1 MNLTNSV
8 STQTALTSKRLKF
21 RDTTNHK
28 ATISLYWYNYTPLT
42 IIYILTLSSMK
53 YISNGRGSIPLISMI
68 ALLSISL
75 TVNLPGL
82 AVSPLMGKLE
92 DLFPGSTQLEIQML
106 TLLPN
111 LVIIPM
117 ILLSGRITNLKNQIT
132 ILGIGLSIFLLSGIL
147 YLFADS
153 MPMLIGLG
161 ALLGIGCGLIVPIA
175 ASILSIWFYG
185 KERVSVLG
193 YKSGTSNGI
202 VILATIFVGWAAD
215 FSWHAAFSVYLVPIL
230 PLLLI
235 PFMTNSYITK
245 HIRPESAVQAE
256 ANAKAEAA
264 SAATASKQPILT
276 FKRPLFTLTGLI
288 LLYIGLTATSMVFT
302 YYLPFTMK
310 HYGLSSSKVGLATA
324 MFYVTAMLGGFSLA
338 PYLKITKRTALY
350 VCIAIMTLGLLVLG
364 FFHNM
369 ASYII
374 GVLLIGLGYG
384 FFQPIIYNKT
394 TQIAPTKKDANKFFS
409 YTLAGNYIAISCLP
423 FVVEFFQWLFDNHTP
438 NFPYFL
444 NAGILVVIF
453 IIGLVMRRSFV
464 WKTDK

>member
-1 MNLTNSV
+1 
-8 STQTALTSKRLKF
+8 
-21 RDTTNHK
+21 
-28 ATISLYWYNYTPLT
+28 
-42 IIYILTLSSMK
+42 MK
-53 YISNGRGSIPLISMI
+53 YISNGRGQIPLITMF

-92 DLFPGSTQLEIQML
+92 DLFPGTTQLEIQLL

-117 ILLSGRITNLKNQIT
+117 ILLSGRITNLKNQTI
-132 ILGIGLSIFLLSGIL
+132 ILGIGLCIFLFSGIL

-153 MPMLIGLG
+153 MPLIIGLG

-175 ASILSIWFYG
+175 ASILSEWFYG
-185 KERVSVLG
+185 TERVKVLG

-202 VILATIFVGWAAD
+202 VILATIFVGWVAD
-215 FSWHAAFSVYLVPIL
+215 YSWHAAFSVYLVPII
-230 PLLLI
+230 PLLLL
-235 PFMTNSYITK
+235 PFMTNHFITK
-245 HIRPESAVQAE
+245 HIHEPAPS
-256 ANAKAEAA
+256 
-264 SAATASKQPILT
+264 ATAPAVATAVKSTPDQQQLT
-276 FKRPLFTLTGLI
+276 FKHPLRTLSGLI

-310 HYGLSSSKVGLATA
+310 HYGLSSSLVGIATA

-338 PYLKITKRTALY
+338 PYLKLTKRTALY
-350 VCIAIMTLGLLVLG
+350 VCIIIMALGLMILG
-364 FFHNM
+364 IFHST
-369 ASYII
+369 ATYII

-394 TQIAPTKKDANKFFS
+394 TEIAPTKKDATKFFS
-409 YTLAGNYIAISCLP
+409 YTLAGNYVAISCLP
-423 FVVEFFQWLFDNHTP
+423 LVVEFFQWLFHNHTA

-444 NAGILVVIF
+444 NAGILALIF
-453 IIGLVMRRSFV
+453 LIGLWKRRSFV
-464 WKTDK
+464 WQSK